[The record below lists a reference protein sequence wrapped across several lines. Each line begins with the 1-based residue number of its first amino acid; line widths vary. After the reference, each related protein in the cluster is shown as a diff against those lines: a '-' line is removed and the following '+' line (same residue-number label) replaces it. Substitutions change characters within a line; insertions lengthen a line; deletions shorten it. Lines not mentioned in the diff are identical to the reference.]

1 MNSVFVNTIN
11 NKNISSVLFISTD
24 VECLNKFRTFSSDKY
39 NIVFFD
45 SDRFYLLNSEI
56 NSFDLIVFDNS
67 NDLLPKFIE
76 GFKLTRLSSLNVP
89 MILLEDEMSKDLSLY
104 KFSNTYSIF
113 DKNIDENIL
122 VNNIELSL
130 NFLSSNKKVQF
141 EKGFYFD
148 INKEILFQD
157 KKIIK
162 LTRIERRLISL
173 LASNVNNLV
182 TYEDISSVVWKG
194 KEFSIY
200 SLRNVVKHIR
210 EKTDELFIKN
220 SSNRGYVINTI

>member
-1 MNSVFVNTIN
+1 MNSVFIDIAN
-11 NKNISSVLFISTD
+11 NKNISSVLLISTD
-24 VECLNKFRTFSSDKY
+24 VEYLNKIKKVLGDKY
-39 NIVFFD
+39 DVVFFNN
-45 SDRFYLLNSEI
+45 DRFYLLKAEI
-56 NSFDLIVFDNS
+56 NCFDLIVFDNS
-67 NDLLPKFIE
+67 NNLLQKFIE

-89 MILLEDEMSKDLSLY
+89 MILLEDDISEDLSMY
-104 KFSNTYSIF
+104 KFSNVYSIF
-113 DKNIDENIL
+113 NKNVDEKVL
-122 VNNIELSL
+122 LDNIELSL
-130 NFLSSNKKVQF
+130 NFLSTNKKVQF

-162 LTRIERRLISL
+162 LTRTERRLVSL

-182 TYEDISSVVWKG
+182 TYEDIASVVWKG

>member
-1 MNSVFVNTIN
+1 MNSVFIDIAN
-11 NKNISSVLFISTD
+11 NKNISSVLLISTD
-24 VECLNKFRTFSSDKY
+24 VEYLNKIKKVLGDKY
-39 NIVFFD
+39 DVVFFNN
-45 SDRFYLLNSEI
+45 DRFYLLKAEI
-56 NSFDLIVFDNS
+56 NCFDLIVFDNS
-67 NDLLPKFIE
+67 NSLLPKFIE

-89 MILLEDEMSKDLSLY
+89 MILLEDDISEDLSMY
-104 KFSNTYSIF
+104 KFSNVYSIF
-113 DKNIDENIL
+113 NKNVDEKIL
-122 VNNIELSL
+122 LDNIELSL
-130 NFLSSNKKVQF
+130 NFLSTNKKVQF

-148 INKEILFQD
+148 VNKEILFQD

-162 LTRIERRLISL
+162 LTRTERRLVSL

-182 TYEDISSVVWKG
+182 TYEDIASVVWKG

>member
-1 MNSVFVNTIN
+1 
-11 NKNISSVLFISTD
+11 
-24 VECLNKFRTFSSDKY
+24 
-39 NIVFFD
+39 
-45 SDRFYLLNSEI
+45 
-56 NSFDLIVFDNS
+56 
-67 NDLLPKFIE
+67 
-76 GFKLTRLSSLNVP
+76 
-89 MILLEDEMSKDLSLY
+89 MILLEDDISEDLSMY
-104 KFSNTYSIF
+104 KFSNVYSIF
-113 DKNIDENIL
+113 NKNVDEKIL
-122 VNNIELSL
+122 LDNIELSL
-130 NFLSSNKKVQF
+130 NFLNSNKKVQF

-162 LTRIERRLISL
+162 LTRTERRLVSL

-182 TYEDISSVVWKG
+182 TYEDIASVVWKG

>member
-1 MNSVFVNTIN
+1 MNSVFIDIAN
-11 NKNISSVLFISTD
+11 NKNISSVLLISTD
-24 VECLNKFRTFSSDKY
+24 VEYLNKIKKVLGDKY
-39 NIVFFD
+39 DVVFFNN
-45 SDRFYLLNSEI
+45 DRFYLLKAEI
-56 NSFDLIVFDNS
+56 NCFDLIVFDNS
-67 NDLLPKFIE
+67 NNLLQKFIE

-89 MILLEDEMSKDLSLY
+89 MILLEDDISEDLSMY
-104 KFSNTYSIF
+104 KFSNVYSIF
-113 DKNIDENIL
+113 NKNVDEKVL
-122 VNNIELSL
+122 LDNIELSL
-130 NFLSSNKKVQF
+130 NFLSTNKKVQF

-148 INKEILFQD
+148 VNKEILFQD

-162 LTRIERRLISL
+162 LTRTERRLVSL

-182 TYEDISSVVWKG
+182 TYEDIASVVWKG

>member
-1 MNSVFVNTIN
+1 MNSVFIDTIN
-11 NKNISSVLFISTD
+11 NKNISLVLLISTD
-24 VECLNKFRTFSSDKY
+24 VEYLNKIKEVLSDKC

-45 SDRFYLLNSEI
+45 NDRFYLLKAEI
-56 NSFDLIVFDNS
+56 NCFDLIVFDNS
-67 NDLLPKFIE
+67 NNLLPKFIE

-89 MILLEDEMSKDLSLY
+89 MILLEDNISQDLSLY
-104 KFSNTYSIF
+104 KFSNAYSIF
-113 DKNIDENIL
+113 NKNIDEKIL

-130 NFLSSNKKVQF
+130 NFLDTNKKVQF

-148 INKEILFQD
+148 ISKEILFQD

-162 LTRIERRLISL
+162 LTRTEKRLISL
-173 LASNVNNLV
+173 LASNVNKLV

>member
-1 MNSVFVNTIN
+1 MSSVFIDTIN
-11 NKNISSVLFISTD
+11 NKNICSVLFITMD
-24 VECLNKFRTFSSDKY
+24 VEYANKIKKNLSDKC

-45 SDRFYLLNSEI
+45 NDRFYLLNNEI
-56 NSFDLIVFDNS
+56 NNFDLIVFDNS
-67 NDLLPKFIE
+67 MNLLPKFIE
-76 GFKLTRLSSLNVP
+76 ISKFTKLYNLNIP
-89 MILLEDEMSKDLSLY
+89 MILLEDEISQDLSMY
-104 KFSNTYSIF
+104 KFCNTYAIF
-113 DKNIDENIL
+113 NKNIDERHL
-122 VNNIELSL
+122 LNNIELSL
-130 NFLSSNKKVQF
+130 NFFNSNKKVQF

-162 LTRIERRLISL
+162 LTRTERRLISL

>member
-1 MNSVFVNTIN
+1 MNSVFIDIAN
-11 NKNISSVLFISTD
+11 NKNISSVLLISTD
-24 VECLNKFRTFSSDKY
+24 VEYLNKIKKVLGDKY
-39 NIVFFD
+39 DVVFFNN
-45 SDRFYLLNSEI
+45 DRFYLLKAEI
-56 NSFDLIVFDNS
+56 NCFDLIVFDNS
-67 NDLLPKFIE
+67 NNLLQKFIE

-89 MILLEDEMSKDLSLY
+89 MILLEDDISEDLSMY
-104 KFSNTYSIF
+104 KFSNVYSIF
-113 DKNIDENIL
+113 NKNVDEKIL
-122 VNNIELSL
+122 LDNIELSL
-130 NFLSSNKKVQF
+130 NFLSTNKKVQF

-148 INKEILFQD
+148 VNKEILFQD

-162 LTRIERRLISL
+162 LTRTERRLVSL

-182 TYEDISSVVWKG
+182 TYEDIASVVWKG

>member
-1 MNSVFVNTIN
+1 
-11 NKNISSVLFISTD
+11 
-24 VECLNKFRTFSSDKY
+24 
-39 NIVFFD
+39 
-45 SDRFYLLNSEI
+45 
-56 NSFDLIVFDNS
+56 
-67 NDLLPKFIE
+67 
-76 GFKLTRLSSLNVP
+76 
-89 MILLEDEMSKDLSLY
+89 MILLEDDISEDLSMY
-104 KFSNTYSIF
+104 KFSNVYSIF
-113 DKNIDENIL
+113 NKNVDEKIL
-122 VNNIELSL
+122 LDNIELSL
-130 NFLSSNKKVQF
+130 NFLSTNKKVQF

-148 INKEILFQD
+148 VNKEILFQG

-162 LTRIERRLISL
+162 LTRTERRLVSL

-182 TYEDISSVVWKG
+182 TYEDIASVVWKG

>member
-1 MNSVFVNTIN
+1 
-11 NKNISSVLFISTD
+11 
-24 VECLNKFRTFSSDKY
+24 
-39 NIVFFD
+39 
-45 SDRFYLLNSEI
+45 
-56 NSFDLIVFDNS
+56 
-67 NDLLPKFIE
+67 
-76 GFKLTRLSSLNVP
+76 
-89 MILLEDEMSKDLSLY
+89 MILLEDDISEDLSMY
-104 KFSNTYSIF
+104 KFSNVYSIF
-113 DKNIDENIL
+113 NKNVDEKIL
-122 VNNIELSL
+122 LDNIELSL
-130 NFLSSNKKVQF
+130 NFLSTNKKVQF

-162 LTRIERRLISL
+162 LTRTERRLVSL

-182 TYEDISSVVWKG
+182 TYEDIASVVWKG

>member
-1 MNSVFVNTIN
+1 MNSVFLYTTN
-11 NKNISSVLFISTD
+11 NKNVNSVLVISED
-24 VECLNKFRTFSSDKY
+24 MKFLDKLKKISGDKY
-39 NIVFFD
+39 NISFFN
-45 SDRFYLLNSEI
+45 SENYSLLNGEI
-56 NSFDLIVFDNS
+56 NTFDLIVFDNS
-67 NDLLPKFIE
+67 NSLLPKFIE

-89 MILLEDEMSKDLSLY
+89 MILLEDDISEDLSIY
-104 KFSNTYSIF
+104 KFSNVYSIF
-113 DKNIDENIL
+113 NKNVDEKIL
-122 VNNIELSL
+122 LDNIELSL
-130 NFLSSNKKVQF
+130 NFLSTNKKVQF

-148 INKEILFQD
+148 VNKEILFQD

-162 LTRIERRLISL
+162 LTRTERRLVSL

-182 TYEDISSVVWKG
+182 TYEDIASVVWKG

>member
-1 MNSVFVNTIN
+1 MNSVFIDIAN
-11 NKNISSVLFISTD
+11 NKNISSVLLISTD
-24 VECLNKFRTFSSDKY
+24 VEYLNKIKKVLGDKY
-39 NIVFFD
+39 DVVFFNN
-45 SDRFYLLNSEI
+45 DRFYLLKAEI
-56 NSFDLIVFDNS
+56 NCFDLIVFDNS
-67 NDLLPKFIE
+67 NNLLQKFIE

-89 MILLEDEMSKDLSLY
+89 MILLEDDISEDLSIY
-104 KFSNTYSIF
+104 KFSNVYSIF
-113 DKNIDENIL
+113 NKNVDEKIL
-122 VNNIELSL
+122 LDNIELSL
-130 NFLSSNKKVQF
+130 NFLNSNKKVQF

-148 INKEILFQD
+148 VNKEILFQD

-162 LTRIERRLISL
+162 LTRTERRLVSL

-182 TYEDISSVVWKG
+182 TYEDIASVVWKG